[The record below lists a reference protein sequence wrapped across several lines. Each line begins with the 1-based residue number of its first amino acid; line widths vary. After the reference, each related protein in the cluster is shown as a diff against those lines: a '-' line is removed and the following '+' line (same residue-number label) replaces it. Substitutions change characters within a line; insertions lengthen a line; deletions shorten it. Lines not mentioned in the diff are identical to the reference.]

1 MVSQS
6 YTATFLLFARFFFIS
21 RSISAVHSPPRLNA
35 TTNDLDF
42 IRTSCNATLY
52 QDLCF
57 NSLAG
62 YAPVV
67 QDSPARLAK
76 IATGVSLSKAKST
89 LAFLSMLSRSAAQVQ
104 DCVSYLDEAVGS
116 IRDSLRTLRSLSR
129 GGGVA
134 AAASSSDET
143 FSSQVND
150 VQTWM
155 SAALTYEDTCTDGYE
170 EMDEAGGI
178 KTTVYDRVNTLK
190 RFTSNA
196 LALVNT
202 YGNTGAP

>member
-6 YTATFLLFARFFFIS
+6 HTSTFLLFTTFLFIY
-21 RSISAVHSPPRLNA
+21 RSISAAHSPPRLNA

-62 YAPVV
+62 YASVV

-89 LAFLSMLSRSAAQVQ
+89 LAFLSKISRSAAEVQ

-116 IRDSLRTLRSLSR
+116 IRDSLRTLRNMSR
-129 GGGVA
+129 VA
-134 AAASSSDET
+134 AAPSSEET

-155 SAALTYEDTCTDGYE
+155 SAALTYEDTCTDEYE
-170 EMDEAGGI
+170 EMDEAGEI

>member
-6 YTATFLLFARFFFIS
+6 HTATFLLFTTFLFIS
-21 RSISAVHSPPRLNA
+21 RSISAAHSPPRLNA

-62 YAPVV
+62 YASVV

-76 IATGVSLSKAKST
+76 IATGVSLSKAKAT
-89 LAFLSMLSRSAAQVQ
+89 LAFLSKLSRSAAEVQ
-104 DCVSYLDEAVGS
+104 DCVSYLDEAVDS
-116 IRDSLRTLRSLSR
+116 IRDSLQTLRNMSR

-134 AAASSSDET
+134 AVASSGET

-155 SAALTYEDTCTDGYE
+155 SAALTYEDTCTDAYE
-170 EMDEAGGI
+170 EMDEAGEI

-202 YGNTGAP
+202 YGNSGAP

>member
-6 YTATFLLFARFFFIS
+6 HTATLLLFTTFLFIS
-21 RSISAVHSPPRLNA
+21 RSISAVHSLPRLNA

-62 YAPVV
+62 YASVV

-76 IATGVSLSKAKST
+76 IATGVSLSKAKAT
-89 LAFLSMLSRSAAQVQ
+89 LAFLSKLSHSASEVK
-104 DCVSYLDEAVGS
+104 DCVSYLDEAVDS
-116 IRDSLRTLRSLSR
+116 IRDSLRTLRNMSR

-134 AAASSSDET
+134 AAESSAET
-143 FSSQVND
+143 FSSKVND

-155 SAALTYEDTCTDGYE
+155 SAALTYEDTCTDEYE
-170 EMDEAGGI
+170 EMDVTGEV

-196 LALVNT
+196 LALVNN
-202 YGNTGAP
+202 YGNNGTP

>member
-1 MVSQS
+1 MVYQS
-6 YTATFLLFARFFFIS
+6 HTATFLLFTTFLFIS
-21 RSISAVHSPPRLNA
+21 RSISAAHSPPRLNA

-62 YAPVV
+62 YASVV

-89 LAFLSMLSRSAAQVQ
+89 LAFLSKLSRSAAEVQ

-116 IRDSLRTLRSLSR
+116 IRDSLRTLRNMSR
-129 GGGVA
+129 VA
-134 AAASSSDET
+134 AAPSSEET

-155 SAALTYEDTCTDGYE
+155 SAALTYEDTCTDEYE
-170 EMDEAGGI
+170 EMDEAGEI